1 MKVLRVI
8 FYLLFSMTASE
19 AATNEPPKFEEFFK
33 LLRTNLTGVSENELN
48 RAAVRGLLNELRPL
62 VSLQVS
68 STPTNSIF
76 STNNFKAAIYEGAFF
91 YFRAGR
97 VEENLSRKLS
107 DRFQEFSKTNK
118 CKGIVLDLRFAEG
131 NDYLAAAKTADL
143 FLNSEQPLLNWEADS
158 AHSTLKTNAITWPVA
173 ILVNKF
179 TSGSAEALAAILRET
194 KVGLL
199 IGSTTAGQANI
210 YKEFPLENG
219 QRLRIATAQIKVG
232 KNQTLKEGLNP
243 DIEVAATT
251 EDEKIY
257 LEDAY
262 RKISKPIAPNQ
273 IRLENSSTNL
283 PDTNRISRS
292 RLNEKELVRL
302 QREGLTPDSD
312 FLERPIL
319 GAEAALRLIN
329 DPALARALDLL
340 KGLAVV
346 RQNRPL

>member
-1 MKVLRVI
+1 MRVLRVI
-8 FYLLFSMTASE
+8 FCFLLSMAASV
-19 AATNEPPKFEEFFK
+19 AATNEPPKFEEIFK
-33 LLRTNLTGVSENELN
+33 LVRTNLSGVTETELN
-48 RAAVRGLLNELRPL
+48 RTAVRGLLNELRPL

-68 STPTNSIF
+68 STPTNSTS
-76 STNNFKAAIYEGAFF
+76 STNNFKAAIYERAFV
-91 YFRAGR
+91 YFRASR
-97 VEENLSRKLS
+97 VGENLSRKLS
-107 DRFQEFSKTNK
+107 ERFQELSKTNK
-118 CKGIVLDLRFAEG
+118 FKGIVLDLRFAEG

-158 AHSTLKTNAITWPVA
+158 ARATAKTNAITLPVV

-179 TSGSAEALAAILRET
+179 TSGSAEALAAVLRET

-232 KNQTLKEGLNP
+232 QNQTLKESLKP

-273 IRLENSSTNL
+273 IGLENSSTNL
-283 PDTNRISRS
+283 TRS

-312 FLERPIL
+312 FLDRPIL